1 MTAPRPRT
9 RRARVRLSLT
19 LCVLAASAVTGAAAA
34 GASPGPV
41 LPTQDP
47 FYRYTGSLVHIAPGR
62 VLRTRTIALAGTT
75 AGEPTTAAQV
85 LYRTTGELGQATV
98 TVATIIRPL
107 TPAVG
112 GTKIVALQT
121 PYDALGAQCDPSY
134 SLQGGT
140 GDSTAGYDEAQL
152 QTFIKSGDTVVV
164 SDYEGEALD
173 WEAGQES
180 GYGTLDAIR
189 AAEHALH
196 VQAASTPVGMIG
208 YSGGSIATEFA
219 SELAHAYAPELDI
232 VGSAEGGVPVDLL
245 HNLRYIN
252 GSPSWSGVIPASIV
266 AIGRAFHLT
275 LGPALSTYGRSLAHA
290 VAHQCIGSFLGKY
303 PGLTYQ
309 KLFKAQYSDVFKLPS
324 FVAVSDHM
332 IMGRSGTPHSPVF
345 IAVGNSDGTGDGV
358 MVARDV
364 QALAYTYCKRGVSVE
379 FHEYTGDNHYSAA
392 LAFDPDATAFL
403 DARLTGT
410 PVPNGCAAITP
421 GNSLAPAPVRP
432 SKLLRFRWLG
442 VHRRPGGIAVQ
453 VWAPHGSQRDVA
465 VTVALRGR
473 VLARGHVSRVRAKH
487 DTLILRPSGA
497 LRPGLYT
504 VTVSIQGGSLIWQQH
519 RVG

>member
-1 MTAPRPRT
+1 MTASCART
-9 RRARVRLSLT
+9 RRALARLSLI
-19 LCVLAASAVTGAAAA
+19 LCVLTATALAGVAAA
-34 GASPGPV
+34 GASTGPV
-41 LPTQDP
+41 LPTRDP
-47 FYRYTGSLVHIAPGR
+47 FYRDARPLAHIAPGT

-75 AGEPTTAAQV
+75 GGEPATATQV

-98 TVATIIRPL
+98 TVATIIRPV

-112 GTKIVALQT
+112 ATKLVSLQT

-140 GDSTAGYDEAQL
+140 GDATAGYDEAQL
-152 QTFIKSGDTVVV
+152 QTFVKSGDTVVV

-196 VQAASTPVGMIG
+196 LHAASTPVGMIG

-219 SELAHAYAPELDI
+219 SELAHAYAPDLDI
-232 VGSAEGGVPVDLL
+232 VGAAAGGVPVDLL

-266 AIGRAFHLT
+266 AISRAFDLN
-275 LGPALSTYGRSLAHA
+275 LGPALSAYGRSLAHT
-290 VAHQCIGSFLGKY
+290 VAHQCIGSFLSKY

-309 KLFKAQYSDVFKLPS
+309 KLFKPQYSDVFKLAS

-332 IMGRSGTPHSPVF
+332 IMGRSGTPRSPVF
-345 IAVGNSDGTGDGV
+345 IAVGNADGTGDGV

-364 QALAYTYCKRGVSVE
+364 QALAYTYCRRGVSVE
-379 FHEYTGDNHYSAA
+379 FREYTGDNHYTAA

-403 DARLTGT
+403 ETRLAGVA
-410 PVPNGCAAITP
+410 VPNGCASITP
-421 GNSLAPAPVRP
+421 GNSLAPAPVTR
-432 SKLLRFRWLG
+432 SKLLRFHWLG
-442 VHRRPGGIAVQ
+442 VRTDPAGIAVQ
-453 VWAPHGSQRDVA
+453 LWAPNGAQRNVT

-473 VLARGHVSRVRAKH
+473 VVARGHLSRVRVNH
-487 DTLILRPSGA
+487 LTLILKPTGA
-497 LRPGLYT
+497 LKAGLYT
-504 VTVSIQGGSLIWQQH
+504 VTVSVRGGSLIWEQH
-519 RVG
+519 QVG